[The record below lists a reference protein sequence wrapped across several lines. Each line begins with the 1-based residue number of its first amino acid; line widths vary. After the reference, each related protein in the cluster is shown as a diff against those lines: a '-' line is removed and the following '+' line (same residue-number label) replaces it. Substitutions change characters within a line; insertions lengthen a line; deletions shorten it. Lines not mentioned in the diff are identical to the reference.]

1 MESLTHGFGR
11 MGDGSVYPMPFKLLE
26 EWIDQIL
33 LSTLGKHWS
42 AISSKKE
49 ESTDEEETE
58 ETSEEEEDV
67 TEEEEDLEEWTDI
80 G

>member
-1 MESLTHGFGR
+1 
-11 MGDGSVYPMPFKLLE
+11 MPFKLLE

-49 ESTDEEETE
+49 ESTDEEE
-58 ETSEEEEDV
+58 DV
-67 TEEEEDLEEWTDI
+67 TEEEEEHLEEWTDI